1 MQRQIDEQEQQSLCC
16 DRERFLLSAVDNYI
30 KCFQHHDKYDLRVF
44 RLISLWFDN
53 VDKASSDK
61 ISACMKV
68 CMTCCAATESLLA
81 AFVIACYSHRDV
93 WICRLLFLCVL
104 LFVCLFVC
112 LFVRLRIFPLR
123 TKLAASNFARWIVGV
138 QGMESHIFVNLAPP
152 EAQNRPAN

>member
-81 AFVIACYSHRDV
+81 AFVIACYS
-93 WICRLLFLCVL
+93 LFTQGRVDMSFTVFVCVVVC

-112 LFVRLRIFPLR
+112 LYGYGFF
-123 TKLAASNFARWIVGV
+123 
-138 QGMESHIFVNLAPP
+138 H
-152 EAQNRPAN
+152 